1 MQQLVSIRNTIMQ
14 QSAHIKS
21 THDGSLEERVNE
33 YHSAQE
39 AFNAALLS
47 QHAKKDPDWSDTIGE
62 QEDID
67 IAEEILKTSL
77 SLAAGAIGLGEIA
90 DIIEL
95 GLMTEDEAHRLSKEK
110 QKQDFEEKLRK
121 QRQSQSDEDQKQI

>member
-1 MQQLVSIRNTIMQ
+1 MQ

-47 QHAKKDPDWSDTIGE
+47 QQAKNDPEWSDTIGD
-62 QEDID
+62 QEDIN

-77 SLAAGAIGLGEIA
+77 SLAAGAIGFGEIA

-95 GLMTEDEAHRLSKEK
+95 GLMTEDEARRLSKEK

-121 QRQSQSDEDQKQI
+121 QRQSQSDEDQQQI

>member
-1 MQQLVSIRNTIMQ
+1 MQ

-33 YHSAQE
+33 YCSAQE

-47 QHAKKDPDWSDTIGE
+47 QHAKNDPEWSDTIGE

-110 QKQDFEEKLRK
+110 QKHDFEEKLRK
-121 QRQSQSDEDQKQI
+121 QRQSQSDEDQQQI